1 MEEADIIREE
11 QNRKDLSD
19 LEIEKEIESLIGTTP
34 RADDK
39 ANAHTFLTKVAE
51 ADDTTKTGNLNDT
64 ELGMLPSTQRSYK
77 ELALICGGIMD
88 NKYFKDYFE
97 KEAEILTS
105 TSLSK
110 NAKLIE
116 LAVIQRREFSRDGD
130 KPPRKPSSSW
140 FKKKSNP
147 VSDY

>member
-1 MEEADIIREE
+1 MEGEE
-11 QNRKDLSD
+11 EEIQTRRDLTD
-19 LEIEKEIESLIGTTP
+19 LELEKEIENLIGATP
-34 RADDK
+34 KAEDK

-51 ADDTTKTGNLNDT
+51 SDDTTKTGNLNDT

-77 ELALICGGIMD
+77 ELALIGGEIIG
-88 NKYFKDYFE
+88 NPYFKEYFE
-97 KEAEILTS
+97 REAEILTS

-116 LAVIQRREFSRDGD
+116 LAVVTRREFSKDGY